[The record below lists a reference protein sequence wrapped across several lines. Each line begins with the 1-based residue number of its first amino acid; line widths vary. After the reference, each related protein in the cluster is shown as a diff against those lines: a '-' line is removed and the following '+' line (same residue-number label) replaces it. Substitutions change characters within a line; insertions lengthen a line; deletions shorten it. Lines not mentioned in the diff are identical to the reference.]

1 MKKEYK
7 MSAARQQEL
16 QDELTYLKTVR
27 EKEVAELIK
36 EARGFGD
43 LSENSEYD
51 EAKNEPGP
59 SSTPASRSWRTFCF
73 MSSSSTRARARPTP

>member
-27 EKEVAELIK
+27 EKEVADLI
-36 EARGFGD
+36 R
-43 LSENSEYD
+43 SEE
-51 EAKNEPGP
+51 
-59 SSTPASRSWRTFCF
+59 RR
-73 MSSSSTRARARPTP
+73 

>member
-27 EKEVAELIK
+27 EKGSGGAGSK
-36 EARGFGD
+36 R
-43 LSENSEYD
+43 
-51 EAKNEPGP
+51 
-59 SSTPASRSWRTFCF
+59 PAASAT
-73 MSSSSTRARARPTP
+73 

>member
-27 EKEVAELIK
+27 ERKW
-36 EARGFGD
+36 
-43 LSENSEYD
+43 
-51 EAKNEPGP
+51 
-59 SSTPASRSWRTFCF
+59 RS
-73 MSSSSTRARARPTP
+73 

>member
-27 EKEVAELIK
+27 EKEVGGADQ
-36 EARGFGD
+36 RGPR
-43 LSENSEYD
+43 L
-51 EAKNEPGP
+51 
-59 SSTPASRSWRTFCF
+59 R
-73 MSSSSTRARARPTP
+73 RPE

>member
-27 EKEVAELIK
+27 EKGSGGADQ
-36 EARGFGD
+36 RGPR
-43 LSENSEYD
+43 L
-51 EAKNEPGP
+51 
-59 SSTPASRSWRTFCF
+59 R
-73 MSSSSTRARARPTP
+73 